1 MKSWIKRCH
10 SSILHEQVVSYSKSS
25 SWSRLR
31 PSVTVPTL
39 AIYPSPHT
47 GAFCPFITLMV
58 AFPWSFP
65 LKAASLQARDY
76 IYYIDLSFSKTTW
89 DLINTLLTSLSYS
102 RKQFN
107 KSSILLISYID
118 LCFSFTIQFET
129 DSLTCTLNSQGS
141 CFTECF
147 YITFGFLLWFEIL
160 FRLKVHRVI
169 IYVLIWGSLVDYHLG
184 HKIKSMNPQG
194 NQS

>member
-118 LCFSFTIQFET
+118 LCFSFTCTIFSYQYICSSSAQVLSGSRIDLGGFIDPSPQKIWT
-129 DSLTCTLNSQGS
+129 KICRVWVYMFFFFWKKIVRWNFHWTCFN
-141 CFTECF
+141 F
-147 YITFGFLLWFEIL
+147 
-160 FRLKVHRVI
+160 
-169 IYVLIWGSLVDYHLG
+169 
-184 HKIKSMNPQG
+184 
-194 NQS
+194 